1 MNIKGLIENSS
12 LNIDKKKILYN
23 EPMKKYTTFK
33 VGGPAECLI
42 KIDNEADLKEILN
55 FANENNIEIHVVGNG
70 SNLLVLDGGIK
81 GIVLLMRIENIKIL
95 EEKNSE
101 KTKEIEDIIRR
112 TDQKEK
118 VLRANKYIIEV
129 KSGTKIP
136 KLGQILMNKEIS
148 GFEELSGI
156 PGTIGGAVIMN
167 AGAHGK
173 EMKDIVKS
181 VKCLDYS
188 GKVKEFTK
196 EDMKFEYR
204 NSILKNNK
212 YIVTSVIIE
221 LYKGN
226 KEEIQEKMKIYKDYR
241 KEHQPIEYPS
251 AGSTFKRGEDYITA
265 KLIDEASLKGYNIGD
280 AEVSIK
286 HAGFIINKGNATAD
300 DILNLIEH
308 VKKVIYEKFEKKLNL
323 EIQVIGEK

>member
-1 MNIKGLIENSS
+1 MELKELIENSNLS
-12 LNIDKKKILYN
+12 IDKEKILYN

-81 GIVLLMRIENIKIL
+81 GIIILMRIEDIKIS
-95 EEKNSE
+95 EE
-101 KTKEIEDIIRR
+101 
-112 TDQKEK
+112 
-118 VLRANKYIIEV
+118 KYIIKV
-129 KSGTKIP
+129 KSGTKIA
-136 KLGQILMNKEIS
+136 KLGQILANQQIA

-181 VKCLDYS
+181 VRCFDYS
-188 GKVKEFTK
+188 GKVKEFTNK
-196 EDMKFEYR
+196 EMNFEYR

-212 YIVTSVIIE
+212 YIVTSVILE

-226 KEEIQEKMKIYKDYR
+226 KQEIQQKMKIYKDYR

-265 KLIDEASLKGYNIGD
+265 KLIDESGLKGYKVGD
-280 AEVSIK
+280 AEVSTR
-286 HAGFIINKGNATAD
+286 HAGFIINKGNATAN
-300 DILNLIEH
+300 DILNLIEY
-308 VKKVIYEKFEKKLNL
+308 VKKVIYEKFGKKLDL
-323 EIQVIGEK
+323 EIQIIGEKK

>member
-42 KIDNEADLKEILN
+42 KIDNETDLKEILN

-81 GIVLLMRIENIKIL
+81 GIIILMRIEDIKIS
-95 EEKNSE
+95 EE
-101 KTKEIEDIIRR
+101 
-112 TDQKEK
+112 
-118 VLRANKYIIEV
+118 KYIIEV
-129 KSGTKIP
+129 KSGTKIA
-136 KLGQILMNKEIS
+136 KLGQILANQQIA

-181 VKCLDYS
+181 VRCFDYS
-188 GKVKEFTK
+188 GKVKEFTNK
-196 EDMKFEYR
+196 EMNFEYR

-212 YIVTSVIIE
+212 YIVTSVILE

-226 KEEIQEKMKIYKDYR
+226 KQEIQQKMKIYKDYR
-241 KEHQPIEYPS
+241 KEHQPTEYPS

-265 KLIDEASLKGYNIGD
+265 KLIDESGLKGYKVGD
-280 AEVSIK
+280 AEVSTR
-286 HAGFIINKGNATAD
+286 HAGFIINKGNATAN
-300 DILNLIEH
+300 DILNLIEY
-308 VKKVIYEKFEKKLNL
+308 VKKVIYEKFGKKLDL
-323 EIQVIGEK
+323 EIQIIGEKK

>member
-1 MNIKGLIENSS
+1 MELKELIENSNLS
-12 LNIDKKKILYN
+12 IDKEKILYN

-81 GIVLLMRIENIKIL
+81 GIIILMRIEDIKIL
-95 EEKNSE
+95 EE
-101 KTKEIEDIIRR
+101 
-112 TDQKEK
+112 
-118 VLRANKYIIEV
+118 KYIIEV
-129 KSGTKIP
+129 KSGTKIA
-136 KLGQILMNKEIS
+136 KLGQILANQQIA

-181 VKCLDYS
+181 VRCFDYS
-188 GKVKEFTK
+188 GKVKEFTNK
-196 EDMKFEYR
+196 EMNFEYR

-212 YIVTSVIIE
+212 YIVTSVILE

-226 KEEIQEKMKIYKDYR
+226 KQEIQQKMKIYKDYR
-241 KEHQPIEYPS
+241 KEHQPTEYPS

-265 KLIDEASLKGYNIGD
+265 KLIDESGLKGYKVGD
-280 AEVSIK
+280 AEVSTRQ
-286 HAGFIINKGNATAD
+286 AGFIINKGNATAN
-300 DILNLIEH
+300 DILNLIEY
-308 VKKVIYEKFEKKLNL
+308 VKKVIYEKFGKKLDL
-323 EIQVIGEK
+323 EIQIIGEKK

>member
-1 MNIKGLIENSS
+1 MELKELIENSNLS
-12 LNIDKKKILYN
+12 IDKEKILYN

-42 KIDNEADLKEILN
+42 KIDNETDLKEILN

-81 GIVLLMRIENIKIL
+81 GIIILMRIEDIKIS
-95 EEKNSE
+95 EE
-101 KTKEIEDIIRR
+101 
-112 TDQKEK
+112 
-118 VLRANKYIIEV
+118 KYIIEV
-129 KSGTKIP
+129 KSGTKIA
-136 KLGQILMNKEIS
+136 KLGQILANQQIA

-181 VKCLDYS
+181 VRCFDYS
-188 GKVKEFTK
+188 GKVKEFTNK
-196 EDMKFEYR
+196 EMNFEYR

-212 YIVTSVIIE
+212 YIVTSVILE

-226 KEEIQEKMKIYKDYR
+226 KQEIQQKMKIYKDYR
-241 KEHQPIEYPS
+241 KEHQPTEYPS

-265 KLIDEASLKGYNIGD
+265 KLIDESGLKGYKVGD
-280 AEVSIK
+280 AEVSTR
-286 HAGFIINKGNATAD
+286 HAGFIINKGNATAN
-300 DILNLIEH
+300 DILNLIEY
-308 VKKVIYEKFEKKLNL
+308 VKKVIYEKFGKKLDL
-323 EIQVIGEK
+323 EIQIIGEKK

>member
-1 MNIKGLIENSS
+1 MELKELIENSNLS
-12 LNIDKKKILYN
+12 IDKEKILYN

-81 GIVLLMRIENIKIL
+81 GIIILMRIEDIKIS
-95 EEKNSE
+95 EE
-101 KTKEIEDIIRR
+101 
-112 TDQKEK
+112 
-118 VLRANKYIIEV
+118 KYIIEV
-129 KSGTKIP
+129 KSGTKIA
-136 KLGQILMNKEIS
+136 KLGQILANQQIA

-181 VKCLDYS
+181 VRCFDYS
-188 GKVKEFTK
+188 GKVKEFTNK
-196 EDMKFEYR
+196 EMNFEYR

-212 YIVTSVIIE
+212 YIVTSVILE

-226 KEEIQEKMKIYKDYR
+226 KQEIQQKMKIYKDYR
-241 KEHQPIEYPS
+241 KEHQPTEYPS

-265 KLIDEASLKGYNIGD
+265 KLIDEAGLKGYKVGD
-280 AEVSIK
+280 AEVSTK
-286 HAGFIINKGNATAD
+286 HAGFIINKGNATAN
-300 DILNLIEH
+300 DILNLIEY
-308 VKKVIYEKFEKKLNL
+308 VKKVIYEKFGKKLDL
-323 EIQVIGEK
+323 EIQIIGEKK

>member
-42 KIDNEADLKEILN
+42 KIDNETDLKEILN

-265 KLIDEASLKGYNIGD
+265 KLIDEAGLKGYNIGD

>member
-1 MNIKGLIENSS
+1 MELKELIENSD
-12 LNIDKKKILYN
+12 LNIDREKILYN
-23 EPMKKYTTFK
+23 EPMKRYTTFK

-55 FANENNIEIHVVGNG
+55 FAKVNNIEVHIVGNG

-112 TDQKEK
+112 ADQKEK

-129 KSGTKIP
+129 KSGTKIS

-196 EDMKFEYR
+196 EDMKLEYR

-226 KEEIQEKMKIYKDYR
+226 KEGIQEKMKIYKDYR

-265 KLIDEASLKGYNIGD
+265 KLIDEAGLKGYNIGD

>member
-1 MNIKGLIENSS
+1 MGLKELIENSNLS
-12 LNIDKKKILYN
+12 IDKEKILYN

-42 KIDNEADLKEILN
+42 KIDNETDLKEILN

-265 KLIDEASLKGYNIGD
+265 KLIDEAGLKGYNIGD

-308 VKKVIYEKFEKKLNL
+308 VKKVI
-323 EIQVIGEK
+323 